1 MYNQKLNAMTA
12 VITGGNGVIGGVFAR
27 ALAGEGADIAI
38 ICRNTGSAEGV
49 MKDIRELEREAAVF
63 QGDVLSREDMLSCRE
78 EILTRFGHIN
88 MLVNC
93 AGGALKGAAVP
104 QDQYSEDSKEEG
116 NFFTTASEKIHQ
128 EFDLNIYGT
137 ILPTQI
143 FGEVLIGQENAN
155 IINVSSMGAY
165 HPMTRIPGY
174 AGAKAAVTNFTEWA
188 ATYFAKSGVRVNAV
202 APGFFQTP
210 QNHDLQFFP
219 DGTPTPRTNKIIAAT
234 PMGRFGKPEELASAV
249 LFLADPSSSFVTG
262 TVIPVD
268 GGFHCYPGV

>member
-1 MYNQKLNAMTA
+1 M
-12 VITGGNGVIGGVFAR
+12 
-27 ALAGEGADIAI
+27 
-38 ICRNTGSAEGV
+38 
-49 MKDIRELEREAAVF
+49 
-63 QGDVLSREDMLSCRE
+63 
-78 EILTRFGHIN
+78 
-88 MLVNC
+88 
-93 AGGALKGAAVP
+93 P

-188 ATYFAKSGVRVNAV
+188 AYGVGGNLFREKRCQGERSRAGVLPDAAKS
-202 APGFFQTP
+202 
-210 QNHDLQFFP
+210 
-219 DGTPTPRTNKIIAAT
+219 
-234 PMGRFGKPEELASAV
+234 
-249 LFLADPSSSFVTG
+249 
-262 TVIPVD
+262 
-268 GGFHCYPGV
+268 

>member
-1 MYNQKLNAMTA
+1 MHNQKLNGMTA

-49 MKDIRELEREAAVF
+49 MKDIRALGREAAVF
-63 QGDVLSREDMLSCRE
+63 QGDVLSREDMLRCRE
-78 EILTRFGHIN
+78 EILTRFGHINMLHIN

-137 ILPTQI
+137 ILPTLRHDSADAD
-143 FGEVLIGQENAN
+143 FRGSPDRTGEREYYQCFQYGCLPSDDKNSRVCRGEGCRYELYGVGGNLFREKRCQGERSRAGVL
-155 IINVSSMGAY
+155 
-165 HPMTRIPGY
+165 PD
-174 AGAKAAVTNFTEWA
+174 AAE
-188 ATYFAKSGVRVNAV
+188 S
-202 APGFFQTP
+202 
-210 QNHDLQFFP
+210 
-219 DGTPTPRTNKIIAAT
+219 
-234 PMGRFGKPEELASAV
+234 
-249 LFLADPSSSFVTG
+249 
-262 TVIPVD
+262 
-268 GGFHCYPGV
+268 

>member
-1 MYNQKLNAMTA
+1 MYNQKLNGMTA

-49 MKDIRELEREAAVF
+49 MKDIRALGREAAVF
-63 QGDVLSREDMLSCRE
+63 QGDVLSREDMLRCRE

-128 EFDLNIYGT
+128 EFDLNIYQCFQYGC
-137 ILPTQI
+137 LPSDDKDSRVCR
-143 FGEVLIGQENAN
+143 GEGCRYKLYGVGGNLFREKRCQGERSRAGVLPDA
-155 IINVSSMGAY
+155 
-165 HPMTRIPGY
+165 
-174 AGAKAAVTNFTEWA
+174 
-188 ATYFAKSGVRVNAV
+188 AKS
-202 APGFFQTP
+202 
-210 QNHDLQFFP
+210 
-219 DGTPTPRTNKIIAAT
+219 
-234 PMGRFGKPEELASAV
+234 
-249 LFLADPSSSFVTG
+249 
-262 TVIPVD
+262 
-268 GGFHCYPGV
+268 

>member
-63 QGDVLSREDMLSCRE
+63 QGDVLSREDMLRCRE

-128 EFDLNIYGT
+128 EGSPDRTGEREYYQCFQYGC
-137 ILPTQI
+137 LPSDDKNSRVCR
-143 FGEVLIGQENAN
+143 GEGCRYELYGVGGNLFREKRCQGERSRAGVL
-155 IINVSSMGAY
+155 
-165 HPMTRIPGY
+165 PD
-174 AGAKAAVTNFTEWA
+174 AAE
-188 ATYFAKSGVRVNAV
+188 S
-202 APGFFQTP
+202 
-210 QNHDLQFFP
+210 
-219 DGTPTPRTNKIIAAT
+219 
-234 PMGRFGKPEELASAV
+234 
-249 LFLADPSSSFVTG
+249 
-262 TVIPVD
+262 
-268 GGFHCYPGV
+268 